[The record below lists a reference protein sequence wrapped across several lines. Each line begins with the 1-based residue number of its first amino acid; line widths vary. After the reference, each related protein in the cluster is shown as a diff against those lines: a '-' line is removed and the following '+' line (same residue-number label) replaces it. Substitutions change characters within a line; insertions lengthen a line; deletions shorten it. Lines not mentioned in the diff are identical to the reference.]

1 MKKRSEEKFFLV
13 HEDVL
18 PDAMKKTLEVKT
30 LMEQKGLSVSAAT
43 LQADLSRS
51 AFYKYRDMIF
61 PFQAMVKEQI
71 VTIFLTL
78 EDRSGTLSKILTII
92 AAARGNVLTIHQTIP
107 LQGLANVTLSISTSE
122 MEEEVVQLISNL
134 KKLEFVLKADIVGS
148 GA

>member
-1 MKKRSEEKFFLV
+1 MKKRTEEKFYLV

-18 PDAMKKTLEVKT
+18 PEAMKKTLEVKT

-51 AFYKYRDMIF
+51 AFYKYRDMIY

-78 EDRSGTLSKILTII
+78 EDRSGTLSKLLTII
-92 AAARGNVLTIHQTIP
+92 ADAGGNVLTIHQTIP
-107 LQGLANVTLSISTSE
+107 LQGLANVTLSISTSA
-122 MEEEVVQLISNL
+122 MGKDIVQLISDL
-134 KKLEFVLKADIVGS
+134 KKLEFVHKADIVGS